1 MDGIEIMPARI
12 GSVQF
17 PYPLKW
23 TNKASRV
30 VVGSK
35 RRTRSGNLVVL
46 TVENPSQEYVEAH
59 LIFEWTPLSS
69 VQVLINCWRNGGSY
83 VADLE
88 GTGETRTVWFDPEK
102 GVANWKHQSGLDVVH
117 AHFQGSENDLYTG
130 ELNLIIES

>member
-1 MDGIEIMPARI
+1 MDGIENMPAYI

-23 TNKASRV
+23 TSKASRV

-46 TVENPSQEYVEAH
+46 TVESPSQKYVEAR

-69 VQVLINCWRNGGSY
+69 VQELIDYWRDGGTYS
-83 VADLE
+83 ADLE
-88 GTGETRTVWFDPEK
+88 GTGETRMVRFDPEK
-102 GVANWKHQSGLDVVH
+102 GVANWKHQSGADVVH

>member
-1 MDGIEIMPARI
+1 MSAHI

-35 RRTRSGNLVVL
+35 RRTRSGNLVLL
-46 TVENPSQEYVEAH
+46 TVENSSQTYVEAH
-59 LIFEWTPLSS
+59 LIFEWTPLAS
-69 VQVLINCWRNGGSY
+69 VQTLIEYWRAGDSY
-83 VADLE
+83 SADLE